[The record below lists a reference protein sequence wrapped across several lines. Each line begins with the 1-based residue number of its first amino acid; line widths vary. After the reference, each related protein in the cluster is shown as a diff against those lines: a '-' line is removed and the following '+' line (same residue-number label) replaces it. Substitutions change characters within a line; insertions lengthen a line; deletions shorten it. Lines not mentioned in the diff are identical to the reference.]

1 MQFAALVLATLILC
15 SPSALVHAA
24 DADAPVEVYT
34 WGQQPTSA
42 ATEQT
47 RWARDLELR
56 PSNAPSDVLRLAP
69 GLIIGQ
75 HHGGGKADQILFR
88 GFDSD
93 HGTDFAVFI
102 DGIPVNMVS
111 HAHGQ
116 GYADMHGLIPE
127 TIDRVEIY
135 KGPYFA
141 HLCDFATSGAMNI
154 ITKRRDKD
162 STLTLSGGSYNT
174 QRYVGIFS
182 PPEGTILHP
191 FIAGEVYHNDGPFK
205 SENNYNRYNLLA
217 KFGLLSTA
225 NSNLSFL
232 GTFFKTAWDASGELP
247 ARAVRSGEIGRFGS
261 FDPSEGG
268 KSERQNLS
276 LLYNYTDA
284 NQSFNVQTWASW
296 YTLQLWSNFT
306 LFLNDEVNGD
316 GIEQNDKRFLIGNN
330 INYRRSYKLWGL
342 PMETFVG
349 FQSRFDHIRVGL
361 FDQRER
367 ERLETRSNNLVR
379 QTNLG
384 WFAQQEIKPASWL
397 RTQFGVRL
405 DNFWYD
411 VDQIGDPGSVS
422 NPISGNGSASISNP
436 KLNFIFTPFQDTDA
450 IKGTNLFLNFGG
462 GFHSN
467 DARVF
472 VQDPDEKIPR
482 FWGGELGSKT
492 RLFDRLDVTLAYW
505 HSYLE
510 SELVFV
516 GDEGTFEPAGPSNR
530 HGIESEFRYD
540 ILPWLSYDLDLSY
553 TWAKFTNGDKV
564 PLAPRFLAFTG
575 ITARHESGVQGRLQM
590 RHVGSRYGI
599 EDGSIKTPSAT
610 IFDLFL
616 KYVWQRYEVFVEFQN
631 LANTKWRSAE
641 HVFESRLSTEP
652 SGVGILDSH
661 FTPGDPFTVKAGITV
676 HFW

>member
-1 MQFAALVLATLILC
+1 MPVAALLLLALI
-15 SPSALVHAA
+15 SAWSYASAHAA
-24 DADAPVEVYT
+24 EADSSVEEVYI

-47 RWARDLELR
+47 RWQRDLQLR
-56 PSNAPSDVLRLAP
+56 PSNTPSDVMRLTP
-69 GLIIGQ
+69 SLTIGQ

-93 HGTDFAVFI
+93 HGTDFAVCI
-102 DGIPVNMVS
+102 DGMPVNMVS

-116 GYADMHGLIPE
+116 GYADMHWLIPE

-135 KGPYFA
+135 KGPYFV
-141 HLCDFATSGAMNI
+141 HLGDFGTSGAMNI
-154 ITKRRDKD
+154 ITKKDDKD

-174 QRYVGIFS
+174 QRYMGILS
-182 PPEGTILHP
+182 APEGTPLRP
-191 FIAGEVYHNDGPFK
+191 FIAGEFYHNDGPFK
-205 SENNYNRYNLLA
+205 SENNYSRYNLLA

-225 NSNLSFL
+225 NSNLNFL
-232 GTFFKTAWDASGELP
+232 GTFYKTAWDASGELP
-247 ARAVRSGEIGRFGS
+247 VRAVRSGEIGRFGS

-284 NQSFNVQTWASW
+284 NQSFNAQTWVSW
-296 YTLQLWSNFT
+296 YQLQLWSNFS

-316 GIEQNDKRFLIGNN
+316 GIEQRDKRFLAGNN
-330 INYRRSYKLWGL
+330 INYRRAYNLWGL
-342 PMETFVG
+342 PMESFIG
-349 FQSRFDHIRVGL
+349 SQSRLDHIRVGL
-361 FDQRER
+361 FNQTNRRRRE
-367 ERLETRSNNLVR
+367 TVKNNYID

-384 WFAQQEIKPASWL
+384 WFAQQEIRPTSWL
-397 RTQFGVRL
+397 RTQIGARM
-405 DNFWYD
+405 DNFWFD
-411 VDQIGDPGSVS
+411 VEQIGEVLE
-422 NPISGNGSASISNP
+422 PISGQGSATIVNP
-436 KLNFIFTPFQDTDA
+436 KLNFIFTPFPDSHLA
-450 IKGTNLFLNFGG
+450 KGTNLFLNFGG

-472 VQDPDEKIPR
+472 VQDPEKEVPR
-482 FWGGELGSKT
+482 FWGGEVGSKT
-492 RLFDRLDVTLAYW
+492 RLFDRLDVTLSYW
-505 HSYLE
+505 RSYLE

-516 GDEGTFEPAGPSNR
+516 GDEGTFEPSGPSHR
-530 HGIESEFRYD
+530 HGVESEFRYD

-575 ITARHESGVQGRLQM
+575 ITARHESGVQGRLQL

-599 EDGSIKTPSAT
+599 EDGSIKTPSST

-616 KYVWQRYEVFVEFQN
+616 KYVWQRYEFFVEFQN
-631 LANTKWRSAE
+631 LANNKSRSAE
-641 HVFESRLSTEP
+641 HVFQSRLQTEP
-652 SGVGILDSH
+652 SGVGTLDSH
-661 FTPGDPFTVKAGITV
+661 FTPGDPFTVKGGITI
-676 HFW
+676 HLW

>member
-1 MQFAALVLATLILC
+1 MQFAVLLFATLIC
-15 SPSALVHAA
+15 FSQSAIAHAG
-24 DADAPVEVYT
+24 DAGSAVEVYV

-47 RWARDLELR
+47 RWAKDLELR
-56 PSNAPSDVLRLAP
+56 SSNTPSDVLRLTP
-69 GLIIGQ
+69 GLVIGQ

-116 GYADMHGLIPE
+116 GYADMHWLIPE
-127 TIDRVEIY
+127 TIERVEIY
-135 KGPYFA
+135 KGPYFPQ
-141 HLCDFATSGAMNI
+141 HGDFATSGAMNI
-154 ITKRRDKD
+154 ITKQRDKD
-162 STLTLSGGSYNT
+162 SSLTLSGGSYNT
-174 QRYVGIFS
+174 QRYVGILS
-182 PPEGTILHP
+182 PPEGAILRP

-225 NSNLSFL
+225 NSSLNFL
-232 GTFFKTAWDASGELP
+232 GTFFKTAWDASGEVP
-247 ARAVRSGEIGRFGS
+247 ARAVRSREIGRFGS
-261 FDPSEGG
+261 IDPSEGG
-268 KSERQNLS
+268 KSDRQNLS

-284 NQSFNVQTWASW
+284 NQSFNAQTWVSW
-296 YTLQLWSNFT
+296 YQLQLWSNFT

-316 GIEQNDKRFLIGNN
+316 GIEQRDKRFLAGNN
-330 INYRRSYKLWGL
+330 INYRRAYNFWGL
-342 PMETFVG
+342 PMESSVG

-361 FDQRER
+361 FHQRER

-384 WFAQQEIKPASWL
+384 WFAQQEIKPTSWL
-397 RTQFGVRL
+397 RSQLGVRL

-411 VDQIGDPGSVS
+411 VDQIGDPDSVS
-422 NPISGNGSASISNP
+422 NPISGKGSASIVNP

-450 IKGTNLFLNFGG
+450 VKGTNLFLNFGG

-472 VQDPDEKIPR
+472 VQDPDEKISR

-492 RLFDRLDVTLAYW
+492 RLFDRLDVTFAYW
-505 HSYLE
+505 RSYLE

-575 ITARHESGVQGRLQM
+575 ITASHESGVQGRLQM

-599 EDGSIKTPSAT
+599 EDGSIKTPSST

-616 KYVWQRYEVFVEFQN
+616 KYVWRRYEFFLEFQN

-641 HVFESRLSTEP
+641 HVFESRLPTEP
-652 SGVGILDSH
+652 SGVGTLDSH
-661 FTPGDPFTVKAGITV
+661 FTPGDPFTVKGGITI
-676 HFW
+676 HLW

>member
-1 MQFAALVLATLILC
+1 MRISSLILAIFLFC
-15 SPSALVHAA
+15 SGTVIAQAA
-24 DADAPVEVYT
+24 DTDAPVEVYV

-47 RWARDLELR
+47 RWQRDLQLR
-56 PSNAPSDVLRLAP
+56 PSNTPSDVMRLTP
-69 GLIIGQ
+69 GLTIGQ

-116 GYADMHGLIPE
+116 GYADIHWLIPE

-141 HLCDFATSGAMNI
+141 HLGDFATSGAMNI

-590 RHVGSRYGI
+590 RHVGSRYSI

>member
-1 MQFAALVLATLILC
+1 MRISSLILAIFLFC
-15 SPSALVHAA
+15 SGPVTAQAA
-24 DADAPVEVYT
+24 DADGPVEVYV

-47 RWARDLELR
+47 RWQRDFELR
-56 PSNAPSDVLRLAP
+56 PSNTPSDVMRQTP

-116 GYADMHGLIPE
+116 GYADMHWLIPE

-141 HLCDFATSGAMNI
+141 HLGDFATSGAMNI

-162 STLTLSGGSYNT
+162 SSFTLSGGSYNT

-182 PPEGTILHP
+182 PPEGTILGP
-191 FIAGEVYHNDGPFK
+191 FIAGEFYHNDGPFK

-225 NSNLSFL
+225 NSNLSLL

-284 NQSFNVQTWASW
+284 NQSFNAQTWASW

-316 GIEQNDKRFLIGNN
+316 GIEQTDKRFLIGNN
-330 INYRRSYKLWGL
+330 INYRRSYKVWGL

-349 FQSRFDHIRVGL
+349 FQSRFDRIRVGL
-361 FDQRER
+361 FDQSER
-367 ERLETRSNNLVR
+367 ERRETRSNNLVR

-397 RTQFGVRL
+397 RTQLGVRL

-411 VDQIGDPGSVS
+411 VDQIGDPGSVN
-422 NPISGNGSASISNP
+422 NPISGNGFASIINP

-472 VQDPDEKIPR
+472 VQDPEEKIPR

-492 RLFDRLDVTLAYW
+492 RLFDRLDLTFAYW

-540 ILPWLSYDLDLSY
+540 ILPWLAYDLDLSY

-590 RHVGSRYGI
+590 RHIGSRYGI
-599 EDGSIKTPSAT
+599 EDGSIKTPSST

-616 KYVWQRYEVFVEFQN
+616 KYVWQRYEFFLEFQN

-652 SGVGILDSH
+652 SGVGTLDSH
-661 FTPGDPFTVKAGITV
+661 FTPGDPFTVKGGITI
-676 HFW
+676 HLW